1 MFMDY
6 KTIFQDSNN
15 SKLISRFNI
24 ILIKIQ
30 IKKDFVLGIDRL
42 ILKYKW
48 KYEGLRRP
56 DKNLEK

>member
-24 ILIKIQ
+24 ILIKIPN
-30 IKKDFVLGIDRL
+30 KEDFVLGIDRL
-42 ILKYKW
+42 IIIYKW
-48 KYEGLRRP
+48 KYEGLRSP